1 MLGFTLEPLDVGQ
14 PRTGGAMGP
23 SMRVRRQC
31 RCGCEMTNLSNSTFG
46 WLDSSEHERR
56 AVLELVSALNE
67 PGTLDELG
75 IGSIRDT
82 IADTLFP
89 GTSTIQTRARYFL
102 FIPWILQMV
111 EASSAR
117 SAEERARQLQL
128 QLCDALDK
136 AHGPNAGVIG
146 REARNTLQ
154 RWPLSIYWLGLARWG
169 IRRRSGSLASYFAT
183 IRQPSSWLLS
193 GRALEEQQVEG
204 RRDEAADGVRGNW
217 ADVPK
222 PPQGFPESATFELTA
237 EEGDFLRERVALTHP
252 QTYLAHILQTNED
265 GESSLAIS
273 PWDHSAAQ
281 TAPASVRAWL
291 HDARL
296 FSLVHQGGTLLY
308 DLMLAEALE
317 DEESIDEF
325 SEDLG
330 VWSEWMA
337 EAEPDLQRWD
347 RTAMWQR
354 LRSENPRLRRRTEE
368 FADRW
373 YILAAT
379 QPGSSLMGKREA
391 RDLIRQRE
399 HALKGPRARLT
410 YAEAR
415 DRRRGYPTPARLQF
429 RWPQVQRIAD
439 DILNPLGDPDA

>member
-1 MLGFTLEPLDVGQ
+1 MRANLAPAGLWGRRCESGGGVAVG
-14 PRTGGAMGP
+14 A
-23 SMRVRRQC
+23 
-31 RCGCEMTNLSNSTFG
+31 CEMTNLSNSTFG

-111 EASSAR
+111 ETTSAR
-117 SAEERARQLQL
+117 SAEDRARQLQL

-146 REARNTLQ
+146 REARNALQ

-169 IRRRSGSLASYFAT
+169 IRRRSDSLASYFAT

-193 GRALEEQQVEG
+193 GRALAEAVEG

-217 ADVPK
+217 ADIPK
-222 PPQGFPESATFELTA
+222 PPPGFPENATFELTA
-237 EEGDFLRERVALTHP
+237 EEGNFLRERVALTHP

-265 GESSLAIS
+265 GESSLASS

-281 TAPASVRAWL
+281 TASVSVRAWL

-325 SEDLG
+325 SEHLEI
-330 VWSEWMA
+330 WSEWMA

-354 LRSENPRLRRRTEE
+354 LRSANPRLRRRTEE

-379 QPGSSLMGKREA
+379 QPGSSLVGQREA

-399 HALKGPRARLT
+399 HVLKGPRARLT

-429 RWPQVQRIAD
+429 RWPQVQRIAG
-439 DILNPLGDPDA
+439 DILNPLGPTDA

>member
-1 MLGFTLEPLDVGQ
+1 
-14 PRTGGAMGP
+14 
-23 SMRVRRQC
+23 
-31 RCGCEMTNLSNSTFG
+31 MTNLSNSTFG

-82 IADTLFP
+82 IADALFP
-89 GTSTIQTRARYFL
+89 GTSTIQTRARYFF

-111 EASSAR
+111 ESGSVR
-117 SAEERARQLQL
+117 RAEERALQLQL
-128 QLCDALDK
+128 QLCYALDK
-136 AHGPNAGVIG
+136 AHGPNEGVIG
-146 REARNTLQ
+146 REAKAALQ

-169 IRRRSGSLASYFAT
+169 IRRDSGSIPSYFAT
-183 IRQPSSWLLS
+183 LRQPSSWRLA
-193 GRALEEQQVEG
+193 GRALEEQVEG

-222 PPQGFPESATFELTA
+222 PPPGFPEIASFALTP
-237 EEGDFLRERVALTHP
+237 EEGHFLRERVVLTHR
-252 QTYLAHILQTNED
+252 QTYLAHILQTNEA
-265 GESSLAIS
+265 GESIAAIS
-273 PWDHSAAQ
+273 PWDHPAAQ

-325 SEDLG
+325 SDDLG
-330 VWSEWMA
+330 AWDESMA
-337 EAEPDLQRWD
+337 AAEPDLERWD
-347 RTAMWQR
+347 RAAMWQR
-354 LRSENPRLRRRTEE
+354 LWSANPRLRRRTQE

-379 QPGSSLMGKREA
+379 QPASSLVGRREA

-399 HALKGPRARLT
+399 HALKGARARLT

-429 RWPQVQRIAD
+429 RWPQVQRITA
-439 DILNPLGDPDA
+439 DILNALGAADA